1 MCRGGVPM
9 NKKLLCRTLHVL
21 GLLALLGSAV
31 FIAALALPFIGFLVA
46 SL

>member
-1 MCRGGVPM
+1 M
-9 NKKLLCRTLHVL
+9 NKKLLRRTLHVL

-31 FIAALALPFIGFLVA
+31 FIAGLSLPFIGFLVA